1 MNIDLQ
7 LFDPENFNKK
17 DISSPYYFIV
27 IMDGMANFSID
38 FNEYSTTGKTLIFL
52 SPYQLLQWKKIAFTD
67 VKILKF
73 HGDFYCIEYHKKEVA
88 CNGILFNSIYETPFV
103 RVSDPIYEEIQWII
117 DKFKS
122 LQNLEL
128 SYNVAISK
136 TYLQLILALN
146 SREKQIQNETN
157 STKIT
162 DSLNFYNLLENS
174 FINEKSVSYYADYY
188 HLSVDA
194 FSKKIKKN
202 YGKTPSKLIQ
212 ERLILEA
219 KKEIHLTYKSIK
231 EIARDLGFED
241 EFYFSRYFK
250 KEVGVSPK
258 TFREQVGV
266 SIVAKKSIE

>member
-7 LFDPENFNKK
+7 LFDPKKFNKK

-88 CNGILFNSIYETPFV
+88 CNGILFNSIYETPFI

-128 SYNVAISK
+128 SYNVAVSK
-136 TYLQLILALN
+136 TYLQLILALS
-146 SREKQIQNETN
+146 SREKQIQNETS

-194 FSKKIKKN
+194 FSKKNQEKLWKNSFKINSRKIDFRSKKRN
-202 YGKTPSKLIQ
+202 SS
-212 ERLILEA
+212 
-219 KKEIHLTYKSIK
+219 HL
-231 EIARDLGFED
+231 
-241 EFYFSRYFK
+241 
-250 KEVGVSPK
+250 
-258 TFREQVGV
+258 
-266 SIVAKKSIE
+266 